1 MLSFPDKIL
10 KLRKNSY
17 FLLGVLCLLTQSL
30 LAQYNTSFI
39 NYRNTGRSVGLNAD
53 FEAGSNGMSSTL
65 VNKLI
70 WGGYVDQDLKAQSS
84 KHLREYNNFG
94 LVLDYGVDAFVK
106 ATKRVDFFIG
116 LKNQEILNA
125 TYSRDFFNLMFY
137 GNAMYKGAFADLSNC
152 NVNALRF
159 QEAKFGFMMHKV
171 DSIGKI
177 GVSLSLI
184 KGEQLF
190 YIKTYDNSGLFTS
203 ADASHLSFSSNFNMA
218 LSDTGNKRL
227 GGFNGIGASADIF
240 FETPFK
246 SSIGKNCLL
255 TVNANNIGF
264 IHWWKNSV
272 QYSSDSVLNF
282 SGYTVR
288 NIYDLKDSTISR
300 INGDSLVRQL
310 SNARREDFN
319 VNIPTNLVII
329 NRLYLNSAWSAAVGF
344 RHIFNANYRPY
355 IFLEP
360 EYKHKNL
367 TFALHAGYGGYV
379 KLNVGASVTWSSPGW
394 YLRVGSNSL
403 QGYLLPKSVYG
414 QGLFLSFAKK
424 LK

>member
-1 MLSFPDKIL
+1 MNFYTT
-10 KLRKNSY
+10 RKSL
-17 FLLGVLCLLTQSL
+17 FLFFCVLLLNMG
-30 LAQYNTSFI
+30 AQYNTSFI
-39 NYRNTGRSVGLNAD
+39 NYRNTGRSVGINSD
-53 FEAGSNGMSSTL
+53 FEAGSNGMSTGL

-70 WGGYVDQDLKAQSS
+70 WGGYIDNSLKAQSAR
-84 KHLREYNNFG
+84 HLRDYNNFG
-94 LVLDYGVDAFVK
+94 LVLNYGVDGFFK
-106 ATKRVDFFIG
+106 ANNRVDFLVGF
-116 LKNQEILNA
+116 KNQEVLNA

-137 GNAMYKGAFADLSNC
+137 GNAMYKGQFADLSNC

-159 QEAKFGFMMHKV
+159 QEAKFGLMMHKV
-171 DSIGKI
+171 DSVGKI
-177 GVSLSLI
+177 GVSVSVI

-203 ADASHLSFSSNFNMA
+203 SDASSISFSSNFNMA

-246 SSIGKNCLL
+246 SSVGKNCLL

-288 NIYDLKDSTISR
+288 NIYDLKDSTLSR
-300 INGDSLVRQL
+300 INGDSLVTNL

-329 NRLYLNSAWSAAVGF
+329 NRVYLNQAWAASVGF
-344 RHIFNANYRPY
+344 RHIFNANYVPY

-360 EYKHKNL
+360 EFKFKNV

-379 KLNVGASVTWSSPGW
+379 KLNVGASATWAGKAW
-394 YLRVGSNSL
+394 YLRLGSNSL
-403 QGYLLPKSVYG
+403 QGYFLPKTTYG
-414 QGLFLSFAKK
+414 QGVFLSFAKK